1 MFPILDLAIVG
12 LGLLASGLRVAQE
25 YERGVVFKLGRHH
38 GLHGPGLYWII
49 PLALERSITYRQ
61 RHVSSRSITDNNS

>member
-12 LGLLASGLRVAQE
+12 LGLLASGLRIALE
-25 YERGVVFKLGRHH
+25 YERGVTFKFGRRP

-49 PLALERSITYRQ
+49 PVALERSITYPQ
-61 RHVSSRSITDNNS
+61 RHASSRSITHNN

>member
-25 YERGVVFKLGRHH
+25 YERGVVCKRGRRH
-38 GLHGPGLYWII
+38 GVHGPGLYWII
-49 PLALERSITYRQ
+49 PVALERSITYRQ
-61 RHVSSRSITDNNS
+61 QHVPSRSITDNKS